1 MSKTSEPEVL
11 GENVLPRKFLSPPG
25 ERGGVCIYELF
36 GECGVAIFEIKMGDG
51 GAVSDE
57 LGCGF
62 PISVSNML
70 TSLSVVP
77 MLSHFMKSWSIWP
90 LAIW

>member
-1 MSKTSEPEVL
+1 MSKIREPEVL

-62 PISVSNML
+62 PISVSSML

-77 MLSHFMKSWSIWP
+77 MLSHFMKSWSICP